1 MTVTGIY
8 SKFKAK
14 LKMEMLPCEKTE
26 AMPVKIKIVI
36 WVMERPRVRGRESQT
51 ICFKSA
57 LQNFFSLG
65 AMLRFFK
72 DGIWMAICKNAPKAT
87 PQARPARPR
96 NL

>member
-14 LKMEMLPCEKTE
+14 LKMDMLPCEKTE

-36 WVMERPRVRGRESQT
+36 WEMERPRVRGRENQA

-57 LQNFFSLG
+57 LKNFFSLG

-72 DGIWMAICKNAPKAT
+72 DGIWTAICKNAPKAT